1 MGVKGLSLG
10 HREMKFSIILPTYN
24 RAFCICKAIDSVLH
38 QDFADWELVIVDDGS
53 TDETENL
60 LKKRYAEQ
68 LASRQFV
75 YLRQD
80 NAGVCRARNLG
91 LMAARGEWIAY
102 LDSDNTVR
110 PGFLRTFAEAIDAH
124 SHVETFYAKF
134 ANMQGGVERGGQFD
148 WDGLLLRNFIDLG
161 VFVHHRRLV
170 GELGGFD
177 ESFRR
182 LVDWELILRY
192 TRRHPPVFVDRV
204 LMDYN
209 NSTDFERITGSWL
222 GNQDWKAAVMSKH
235 GGRLPLITTVITS
248 YNHRDYIAEAI
259 ESAMR
264 QEGPFRR
271 EIIVSDDG
279 STDGTGEIVAD
290 YAARFPHLIRT
301 ISSTANVG
309 ISANM
314 RKCFA
319 EACGDYVAVLEGD
332 DFWPCRDK
340 LARQLAFLTE
350 HTECPMAFSR
360 TTILDVNG
368 KRRYAKI
375 QENLP
380 VFLTGRDM
388 FAAGS
393 SSVILNFSSCIFRA
407 SALRELPEVL
417 WSYRLSEIALAYYLE
432 QKGPIGYLPEPMSV
446 YRQHGT
452 SVFTGAGFV
461 DRRRQEV
468 ACREIARQVCDPKY
482 VADFDREIARID
494 DVICRCLTEDKPSS
508 RMQGRPVVDVLHNAL
523 RCYRENGLRYT
534 LRRIFFGRQY

>member
-1 MGVKGLSLG
+1 MAQSISL
-10 HREMKFSIILPTYN
+10 MMFSVILPTYN
-24 RAFCICKAIDSVLH
+24 RAFCICKAIDSALR
-38 QDFADWELVIVDDGS
+38 QDFADWELVIADDGS
-53 TDETENL
+53 TDGTEAL
-60 LKKRYAEQ
+60 LRERYAEQ
-68 LASRQFV
+68 FASGRFV

-91 LMAARGEWIAY
+91 LSAARGEWIAY

-110 PGFLRTFAEAIDAH
+110 PDFLRTFAEAIGAH
-124 SHVETFYAKF
+124 PRVETFYAKF
-134 ANMQGGVERGGQFD
+134 ANVCGGAERGGPFD
-148 WDGLLLRNFIDLG
+148 WDGLLSRNFIDLG

-177 ESFRR
+177 EAFRR

-192 TRRHPPVFVDRV
+192 TRRHPPVFIDRV

-209 NSTDFERITGSWL
+209 NSADFARITGSWL
-222 GNQDWKAAVMSKH
+222 GNQDWKAAVISKH
-235 GGRLPLITTVITS
+235 GGHLPLITTVITS

-279 STDGTGEIVAD
+279 STDGTAEIAAD
-290 YAARFPHLIRT
+290 FAEKFPHLVRNA
-301 ISSTANVG
+301 SSAVNVG

-319 EACGDYVAVLEGD
+319 EARGDYVAVLEGD
-332 DFWPCRDK
+332 DFWSCRDK
-340 LARQLAFLTE
+340 LARQLAFLAA
-350 HTECPMAFSR
+350 HAECPMAFSR
-360 TTILDVNG
+360 TTILDANG
-368 KRRYAKI
+368 VKRYSRI
-375 QENLP
+375 QESLP
-380 VFLTGRDM
+380 ALLTGRDM

-407 SALRELPEVL
+407 SALRDLPGVL
-417 WSYRLSEIALAYYLE
+417 WSYRLSEIALAFYLE
-432 QKGPIGYLPEPMSV
+432 RRGPIGYLPEPMSV
-446 YRQHGT
+446 YRQHAT
-452 SVFTGAGFV
+452 SEFTGAGFIG
-461 DRRRQEV
+461 RRRQEI
-468 ACREIARQVCDPKY
+468 ACREIARQVCAPEY

-494 DVICRCLTEDKPSS
+494 DVIRRRLEHVDKPSC
-508 RMQGRPVVDVLHNAL
+508 RTCGWVAVDVFRNAL
-523 RCYRENGLRYT
+523 RCYRENGLAYT